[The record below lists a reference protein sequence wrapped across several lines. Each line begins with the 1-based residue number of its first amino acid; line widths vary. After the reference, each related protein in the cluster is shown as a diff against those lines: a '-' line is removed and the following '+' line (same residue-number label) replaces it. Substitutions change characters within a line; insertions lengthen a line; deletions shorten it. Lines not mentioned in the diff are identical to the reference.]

1 MSQETSKPELFG
13 IKNSNRDFS
22 QQESWGK
29 NQFNNSFPASLA
41 CYMDSIGLQP
51 VYLTLDQGLK
61 VTQEK
66 IEVSEIFGIKPLSPN
81 LFFAFESDYVPY
93 LKIVT
98 GKLPRLDLV
107 TLDTTSDASCLRGIE
122 IKLTALPD
130 NSTYKLSDDKYGCEI
145 VTRPDTIVYLALTI
159 VDKFQNHRDILLNY
173 LDPVLSKVQDWAS
186 IRSILPHIVDIAD
199 CLDNLLINY
208 INIQTPFVMQPVWKT
223 VGKTS
228 KLYKQCLDIFIWSN
242 FAFTRLFFDVTKRC
256 IQKEETIQRPM
267 RSVIW
272 LGRMLYD
279 FAQTGKIHHK
289 LIIDT
294 LTYNTKNDK
303 AFALN
308 GLNTFHYMKCQ
319 ELISP
324 RVTKD
329 EVRSI
334 ILGGG
339 QNFLSPERRFD
350 AIILSNPEI
359 FDENLKQI

>member
-1 MSQETSKPELFG
+1 MTKNFEKPELFG
-13 IKNSNRDFS
+13 ITNSNRDFT

-41 CYMDSIGLQP
+41 CYMDYVGLEP
-51 VYLTLDQGLK
+51 VYLMLDKNLK
-61 VTQEK
+61 VTHKK
-66 IEVSEIFGIKPLSPN
+66 IEVTEIFGLKPLSPN

-93 LKIVT
+93 RKIVT
-98 GKLPRLDLV
+98 GKLPRVDLV
-107 TLDTTSDASCLRGIE
+107 TLDTISDASCLQGIE

-145 VTRPDTIVYLALTI
+145 VTRPDTIVYLALSI
-159 VDKFQNHRDILLNY
+159 VNKFQNHRDILLNY
-173 LDPVLSKVQDWAS
+173 FDPVFSKIIDWAS
-186 IRSILPHIVDIAD
+186 IRTILPHISDIVDCI
-199 CLDNLLINY
+199 DNLLIDY
-208 INIQTPFVMQPVWKT
+208 IDIQTPLVMQPVWKT

-228 KLYKQCLDIFIWSN
+228 KLYKNCLDIFIWSN
-242 FAFTRLFFDVTKRC
+242 FAFTRLFFDMTKRC
-256 IQKEETIQRPM
+256 IKKEETIQRPM

-279 FAQTGKIHHK
+279 FAQTGKVHHK

-308 GLNTFHYMKCQ
+308 GLNTFNYMKCQ
-319 ELISP
+319 ELLSP

-329 EVRSI
+329 EVKSI

-359 FDENLKQI
+359 FDETLKQI